1 MQEFC
6 QQRFFLFNYTRGE
19 SRQLNAEV
27 LLVSAACLI
36 SHKMWAA
43 LLGWK
48 MLNSTFSLGHIS
60 ALEIALD
67 DLLAT
72 EDLDRVIL
80 SLDPT

>member
-1 MQEFC
+1 M
-6 QQRFFLFNYTRGE
+6 
-19 SRQLNAEV
+19 NAEV

-72 EDLDRVIL
+72 EDLDSYFVPRSYLTGL
-80 SLDPT
+80 SEATDQN